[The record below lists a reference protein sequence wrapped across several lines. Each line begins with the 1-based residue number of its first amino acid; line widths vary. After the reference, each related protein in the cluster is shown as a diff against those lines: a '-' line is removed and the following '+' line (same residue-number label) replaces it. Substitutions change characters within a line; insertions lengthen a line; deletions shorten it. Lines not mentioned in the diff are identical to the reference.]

1 MLALPA
7 DLTELLRFEDDGTV
21 SSREGKRLEL
31 KEDFNPI
38 DLSDYTKVLA
48 AFANASGGVI
58 IFGISNK
65 PRMIV

>member
-7 DLTELLRFEDDGTV
+7 DLTELLRFENDGTV

-38 DLSDYTKVLA
+38 DLSDYTRFSPLSPTRAAVSSSSVSATSLA
-48 AFANASGGVI
+48 
-58 IFGISNK
+58 
-65 PRMIV
+65 